1 MIDRVYQLGLR
12 ESIKSLA
19 KLKQV
24 SKSHFV
30 KRKLQRLLNALNL
43 SQKMGQ

>member
-19 KLKQV
+19 KLKE
-24 SKSHFV
+24 SFCKKGSY
-30 KRKLQRLLNALNL
+30 KG
-43 SQKMGQ
+43 S